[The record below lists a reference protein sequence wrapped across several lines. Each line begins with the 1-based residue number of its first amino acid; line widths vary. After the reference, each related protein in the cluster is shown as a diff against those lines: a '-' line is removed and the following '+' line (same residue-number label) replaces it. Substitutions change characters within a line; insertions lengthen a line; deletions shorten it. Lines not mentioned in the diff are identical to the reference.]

1 MIKLLHILTML
12 IFVSCFMIGNFFW
25 KPSGVTYPHLKK
37 SIAYLMGLLLLSV
50 VLGVFLVDE
59 KGYFLTTP
67 WIQVALL
74 GSLILFFLLAAIF
87 YLWRKRL
94 FSGELSRLDKI
105 ALCMLQLLSFS
116 ILVIIMHDAVTKTTI
131 L

>member
-1 MIKLLHILTML
+1 VH
-12 IFVSCFMIGNFFW
+12 
-25 KPSGVTYPHLKK
+25 
-37 SIAYLMGLLLLSV
+37 
-50 VLGVFLVDE
+50 E
-59 KGYFLTTP
+59 KGYFFTTP